1 MVGASNRGW
10 YDSASRSLAHAAEI
24 PAAALSFGTFP
35 SHSLVRLEGF
45 YADLALHLSEKIHV
59 SVRFGT
65 SSSHQ
70 RFRERLQRQEFD
82 IALVQASDVPGYA
95 TPQAYVPLLRLNAGR
110 LVFFVSPNSDIS
122 TLADLRG
129 RSLALP
135 PIEEDSSS
143 ASLDRL
149 RQAGLHAERD
159 VSIAH
164 LPQNSACLQHV
175 LSGRSAAGAASSDAL
190 AFLGARA
197 GVEYRV
203 IDEGPLLDAPV
214 IVVANRVSAEQRRA
228 IQGALISWGE
238 RLRAQTET
246 PGSWMTLTAIE
257 PGNTLNIPGRRVTQS
272 AQPRVVDRAL
282 TPQPLDVSG
291 KRGGS

>member
-1 MVGASNRGW
+1 MPSDSPRTPEAS
-10 YDSASRSLAHAAEI
+10 
-24 PAAALSFGTFP
+24 AAALSFGTFP

-45 YADLALHLSEKIHV
+45 YADLALHLSEQLHV

-82 IALVQASDVPGYA
+82 IALVQASDFPRYA
-95 TPQAYVPLLRLNAGR
+95 TAQAYVPLLRLNAGR
-110 LVFFVSPNSDIS
+110 LVFFVSPNSDILK
-122 TLADLRG
+122 LADLRG

-143 ASLDRL
+143 MSLDRL
-149 RQAGLHAERD
+149 REAGLQPNRD
-159 VSIAH
+159 VSITY

-175 LSGRSAAGAASSDAL
+175 VTGRSAAGAASTDAL

-197 GVEYRV
+197 GVDYRV
-203 IDEGPLLDAPV
+203 IDEGPLLDAPL
-214 IVVANRVSAEQRRA
+214 ILVASRLSDEQRRA
-228 IQGALISWGE
+228 VQDGLLSWGE
-238 RLRAQTET
+238 QLRAQADI
-246 PGSWMTLTAIE
+246 PGSWLKLTAIE
-257 PGNTLNIPGRRVTQS
+257 PGSTLHDSGKRVTQS
-272 AQPRVVDRAL
+272 AQPSVDGRHL
-282 TPQPLDVSG
+282 TRQPHGADR